1 MIFFLGACAIEMHKK
16 KKDKNLSFSSFR
28 ISTVQKKKGK
38 SWVSP
43 HSRARPPIL
52 SWSGG
57 AQKGGGEIP
66 VFCSLYGRGRKRK
79 GWVGGE
85 GRPFYIGEMHKSG
98 ESGFLNGR

>member
-1 MIFFLGACAIEMHKK
+1 MNDFFLGACAIEMHKK

-28 ISTVQKKKGK
+28 ISTVQKKKEK
-38 SWVSP
+38 REVSP
-43 HSRARPPIL
+43 HSARPPIL

-79 GWVGGE
+79 GWVG
-85 GRPFYIGEMHKSG
+85 RRVARFISG
-98 ESGFLNGR
+98 KCIKAEKVGF